1 MKRFSKS
8 ASKNITRES
17 DHRPFH
23 QARATEHLPLKG
35 AAPTRT
41 VLYCTASLSDPQPI
55 LYSTLYDQLST
66 STRERFDMASGEHPY
81 YPRGA
86 HLSGGVFTSNT
97 WDVATLILTFA
108 AGLTLLLAITWAIVK
123 KTDPTLKQSDQL
135 LALWFV
141 MSK

>member
-1 MKRFSKS
+1 
-8 ASKNITRES
+8 
-17 DHRPFH
+17 
-23 QARATEHLPLKG
+23 
-35 AAPTRT
+35 
-41 VLYCTASLSDPQPI
+41 
-55 LYSTLYDQLST
+55 
-66 STRERFDMASGEHPY
+66 MASGEHPY

-108 AGLTLLLAITWAIVK
+108 AGLTLLLAITLAIVK
-123 KTDPTLKQSDQL
+123 KTSPTLKQSDQL